1 MTKTVLIT
9 GGNSGIGYAAAQ
21 LFRDKGYSVTI
32 VGRDVEKVEGAAT
45 ELDINAFVADMAN
58 IDDIKRLG
66 EHFYEMG
73 LDALVNNAAI
83 CQVSPIG
90 TYSEEQFERHFQTNV
105 RGPLFLTQELL
116 PALEKRQGGVTFV
129 SSIIT
134 VHGAAGAGL
143 YAASKG
149 AIEGATRTLALELA
163 PKKIRVNVVS
173 PGAVDTPMFTKMG
186 LTDEQQQMLVDQHIA
201 NIPLKRFAEPAEVAE
216 VIHAQIES
224 SYVTGSIWTV
234 DGGVD
239 A

>member
-1 MTKTVLIT
+1 MTKNVLIT
-9 GGNSGIGYAAAQ
+9 GGNSGIGYAVAR
-21 LFRDKGYSVTI
+21 LFADRGYAVTI
-32 VGRDVEKVEGAAT
+32 AGRDAEKVEQAAV
-45 ELDINAFVADMAN
+45 ELGVQGLIADMEN
-58 IDDIKRLG
+58 IDDLKRLG
-66 EHFYEMG
+66 EHFRDTG

-83 CQVSPIG
+83 CQISPIG
-90 TYSEEQFERHFQTNV
+90 AYSEAQFERHFKTNV
-105 RGPLFLTQELL
+105 QGPLFLIQELL
-116 PALEKRQGGVTFV
+116 PALESRQGAVTLV

-149 AIEGATRTLALELA
+149 ALEGATRTLALELA
-163 PKKIRVNVVS
+163 PRKIRINAVS

-186 LTDEQQQMLVDQHIA
+186 LTDEQQKMLADQHIA
-201 NIPLKRFAEPAEVAE
+201 NIPLKRFADPAEVAG